1 MDLTLTRSFLA
12 VAEAGSLTRAA
23 DRLGITQSA
32 LSRRIRQYEE
42 QLGAGLLT
50 RGRQGVVLTEEGR
63 IALQEGQRLVA
74 GWERLREQIAQH
86 QGLESGQVR
95 IGGGATAVS
104 FILPP
109 AIARFRRR
117 HPGVLFHL
125 KEAGSSEI
133 AEDVLLGH
141 LELGIVTLPV
151 RSHELRTRPLIDD
164 DIVLVAQRDHPLAGR
179 ERLSVG
185 DLAGEGFVGF
195 EAGTALRQL
204 IDNALREA
212 GLELQ
217 VVMELRSIPSIL
229 RMVATTGQLAF
240 VSRLSIADQSAVVEL
255 PVEGL
260 KIRRHLAVIS
270 RQQARLSAAAAA
282 FSTQLMASLSG
293 G

>member
-1 MDLTLTRSFLA
+1 MDLTLTRSFIA

-32 LSRRIRQYEE
+32 LSRRIQQYEE
-42 QLGAGLLT
+42 QLGASLLS
-50 RGRQGVVLTEEGR
+50 RGRQGVELTDVGR

-74 GWERLREQIAQH
+74 AWEGLREQIAQH

-109 AIARFRRR
+109 AIARFQRR

-151 RSHELRTRPLIDD
+151 RSHELRSRPLIDD
-164 DIVLVAQRDHPLAGR
+164 DIVLVARRDHPLAGR
-179 ERLSVG
+179 RSLSVQ
-185 DLAGEGFVGF
+185 DLSGEGFVGF

-229 RMVATTGQLAF
+229 RMVATTGHLAF
-240 VSRLSIADQSAVVEL
+240 VSRLSIGDQRDIVEL
-255 PVEGL
+255 KVAGL
-260 KIRRHLAVIS
+260 RIRRHLAVIQ
-270 RQQARLSAAAAA
+270 REGRPLSAAGAA
-282 FSTQLMASLSG
+282 FAAQLMSAYA
-293 G
+293 

>member
-1 MDLTLTRSFLA
+1 MDLLLTRSFIA

-32 LSRRIRQYEE
+32 LSRRIRQLER
-42 QLGAGLLT
+42 QLGARLLS
-50 RGRQGVVLTEEGR
+50 RGRHGVELTDLGR
-63 IALQEGQRLVA
+63 LAYGEGQRLLA
-74 GWERLREQIAQH
+74 AWSGLRERIAQH

-109 AIARFRRR
+109 AIARFQRM
-117 HPGVLFHL
+117 HPGVLFQL

-133 AEDVLLGH
+133 AEDVLRGN

-151 RSHELRTRPLIDD
+151 RSHELHTQPLIDD
-164 DIVLVAQRDHPLAGR
+164 DIVLVARRDHPLAGR
-179 ERLSVG
+179 RRLSVA
-185 DLAGEGFVGF
+185 DLSGEGFVGF

-229 RMVATTGQLAF
+229 RMVATTGHLAF
-240 VSRLSIADQSAVVEL
+240 VSRLAVGEPRDIVEL
-255 PVEGL
+255 KVEGL
-260 KIRRHLAVIS
+260 RIRRHLAVIS
-270 RQQARLSAAAAA
+270 RLQGSLSAAGAA
-282 FSTQLMASLSG
+282 FAEQLMAAYRQ
-293 G
+293 

>member
-32 LSRRIRQYEE
+32 LSRRIQQYED
-42 QLGAGLLT
+42 QLGASLLS
-50 RGRQGVVLTEEGR
+50 RGRQGVALTEEGR

-104 FILPP
+104 FILPA
-109 AIARFRRR
+109 AIARFQRL

-151 RSHELRTRPLIDD
+151 RSQELRTRPLIDD
-164 DIVLVAQRDHPLAGR
+164 DIVLVAHRDHPLAGR

-229 RMVATTGQLAF
+229 RMVATTGHLAF
-240 VSRLSIADQSAVVEL
+240 VSRLSITDQSAVVEL

-270 RQQARLSAAAAA
+270 RQQGRLSAAAAA
-282 FSTQLMASLSG
+282 FSTRLMATLAG